1 MLEKPAR
8 LADVA
13 KAAGVSQGTASN
25 VFSRPDVVRPEVR
38 ERVLAAA
45 QAIGYTGPDPK
56 GRLLRAGKV
65 NAIGVTTGEPL
76 DYFFEDPYARTFLA
90 HLAKACDGYG
100 AGLSL
105 ISARSVGGPA
115 WNIQSAL
122 VDGFIILCLDNPDQ
136 LVALTQVRQLP
147 YVAITDSLADITVP
161 AIGIDNHAG
170 ALAAGRHI
178 VALGHR
184 RLAILALPMLGSLVG
199 QLPERGLRR
208 VTYAD
213 ARDRIRGYRDA
224 AAEAGIAPEAVPVF
238 QTMMDEQSV
247 AACLEILFSQP
258 EPPTALLA
266 QSDKIA
272 LLAVAWLRTRG
283 LSVPDDVSVIGFD
296 GTTEAE
302 TSTPP
307 LTTVVQPFEEMTRLA
322 AHALL
327 APPSDQPL
335 KALLQAQLVV
345 RQSTAAPRP

>member
-25 VFSRPDVVRPEVR
+25 VFSRPDVVRAEVR

-45 QAIGYTGPDPK
+45 AAIGYTGPDPK

-65 NAIGVTTGEPL
+65 NAIGVVTGEPL

-90 HLAKACDGYG
+90 HLARACDGYG

-105 ISARSVGGPA
+105 VSARNVDGPA

-122 VDGFIILCLDNPDQ
+122 VDGFIILCLDNPNQ

-147 YVAITDSLADITVP
+147 YVAITDSLADVTVP
-161 AIGIDNHAG
+161 AIGIDNYTA

-178 VALGHR
+178 IELGHR
-184 RLAILALPMLGSLVG
+184 RLAVLALPMMGKFVG
-199 QLPERGLRR
+199 HLHERGLRR

-224 AAEAGIAPEAVPVF
+224 AAEVGIAPEAVPVF
-238 QTMMDEQSV
+238 QTMMDAPSV
-247 AACLEILFSQP
+247 ATCLETLFSQP

-266 QSDKIA
+266 QSDSIA
-272 LLAVAWLRTRG
+272 LLAMAWLKARG
-283 LSVPDDVSVIGFD
+283 LSVPGDVSVIGFD
-296 GTTEAE
+296 GATEAE
-302 TSTPP
+302 VSNPP
-307 LTTVVQPFEEMTRLA
+307 LTTMVQPYEQMTRLA
-322 AHALL
+322 AQALL
-327 APPSDQPL
+327 APASGAPL
-335 KALLQAQLVV
+335 KALLPAQLVV
-345 RQSTAAPRP
+345 RASTAAPKR